1 MSMTIKH
8 LTAELTVVGMLSPV
22 TPGVVAAQ
30 VDRRDVPVVSQP
42 QQRFNSGQDIQ
53 PIYEGWVGNADGT
66 FTFHF
71 GYLNRN
77 YEEQPHLEVGANNF
91 LSPGPA
97 DQGQPTYFYP
107 RTQRYQF
114 SVTVPATWGQ
124 NQELIWELTHNGSTQ
139 YAYAWLQPE
148 WEIDRKNIYAILGLQ
163 RGRSNDELFA
173 DAAPE
178 VEVEVTRA
186 RVTLPET
193 TFLTA
198 RVSDDGLPPELPDRS
213 PRVRE
218 PSLRRPEGAPDLP
231 DNIPQYSKPRPA
243 RNGLSVYWHVYR
255 GPADVDFRLTGDGK
269 SGGYNEWEEEYG
281 GNGRTTGTFTTTATF
296 SEPGTYRLRA
306 TTSDGMLLTS
316 TDVDVVVT
324 GAP

>member
-213 PRVRE
+213 PE
-218 PSLRRPEGAPDLP
+218 SA
-231 DNIPQYSKPRPA
+231 NPA
-243 RNGLSVYWHVYR
+243 C
-255 GPADVDFRLTGDGK
+255 GDRKGHPTC
-269 SGGYNEWEEEYG
+269 
-281 GNGRTTGTFTTTATF
+281 RTTSRSTPSRGQRETVCPFT
-296 SEPGTYRLRA
+296 G
-306 TTSDGMLLTS
+306 TS
-316 TDVDVVVT
+316 TAVPPMST
-324 GAP
+324 SG